1 MENKKL
7 FNKNYG
13 LIIGIIL
20 IVSVSYSL
28 GFQGGLHNAKLK
40 IIYKDNPEI
49 AADFSLFWKAWD
61 VFKQNFIHSKD
72 ITDQDMLYGA
82 VAGMISAGKDPYT
95 VFFKPSDASKFEED
109 LSGNF
114 GGIGAEIDIRD
125 NQLMIV
131 SPLKNSP
138 AEEAGLKSGDKIIKV
153 NDTFSDTLA
162 TVEEAVKIIR
172 GTKGTTVVLT
182 ILRDDW
188 TLPKEISIVRDTIT
202 VPTLDWEMKPNN
214 IAYIQLY
221 NFNENASLA
230 FYKAALP
237 ILLSGTKGII
247 LDLRNNPGGYLDA
260 ATNIAGWFLSSG
272 DVVVKEEFGS
282 GDQEVLKA
290 EGNSALVDLPMVIL
304 VNGGSASASEILAG
318 ALRDNRHIKII
329 GETTFGKGTVQ
340 ELKKFD
346 DGSEM
351 KVSIA
356 QWLLPNG
363 ETIDKKGIT
372 PDIVVKLTEEDANA
386 KKDPQLDKAMEIIK
400 QQINANQ

>member
-1 MENKKL
+1 MGNKKI
-7 FNKNYG
+7 FNKNYV
-13 LIIGIIL
+13 LIIGVVF
-20 IVSVSYSL
+20 IVGVSYLL
-28 GFQGGLHNAKLK
+28 GFQGGLHNADLK

-82 VAGMISAGKDPYT
+82 IAGMISAGKDPYT

-138 AEEAGLKSGDKIIKV
+138 AEQAGLKSGDKIMKV
-153 NDTFSDTLA
+153 NDTFSNTLA

-182 ILRDDW
+182 ILRDGW
-188 TLPKEISIVRDTIT
+188 TLSKEISIIRDTIT
-202 VPTLDWEMKPNN
+202 VPTLDWEMKPGN

-221 NFNENASLA
+221 NFNENASLV

-260 ATNIAGWFLSSG
+260 ATNIAGWFLNSG
-272 DVVVKEEFGS
+272 DVVVKEEFSS
-282 GDQEVLKA
+282 GNQEVLKA
-290 EGNSALVDLPMVIL
+290 EGNSALADLPTVIL

-372 PDIVVKLTEEDANA
+372 PDIVVELTEEDANA

-400 QQINANQ
+400 TEIK

>member
-1 MENKKL
+1 MENKKI

-13 LIIGIIL
+13 LVLGIAL

-28 GFQGGLHNAKLK
+28 GFQGGLHKAEPKT
-40 IIYKDNPEI
+40 IYKDNPEI

-61 VFKQNFIHSKD
+61 TFKQNFVHSKD

-82 VAGMISAGKDPYT
+82 IAGLVSAGKDPYT
-95 VFFKPSDASKFEED
+95 VFLKPSDANKFEED
-109 LSGNF
+109 LNGNF
-114 GGIGAEIDIRD
+114 GGIGAQIDIR
-125 NQLMIV
+125 NSQLMV
-131 SPLKNSP
+131 VAPLKDSP
-138 AEEAGLKSGDKIIKV
+138 AERAGLKSGDKILKI
-153 NDTFSDTLA
+153 NSTSTDILA
-162 TVEEAVKIIR
+162 TVEEAVKLIR
-172 GTKGTTVVLT
+172 GPKGTTVILT
-182 ILRDDW
+182 VLRDGW
-188 TLPKEISIVRDTIT
+188 ALPKEISIIRDTIA
-202 VPTLDWEMKPNN
+202 VPTLDWEMKPGN

-237 ILLSGTKGII
+237 ALLSGAKGII

-260 ATNIAGWFLSSG
+260 ATNIAGWFLKSG
-272 DVVVKEEFGS
+272 DVVVREEFSS
-282 GDQEVLKA
+282 GNQDVLRA
-290 EGNSALVDLPMVIL
+290 QGNSALADLPAVIL
-304 VNGGSASASEILAG
+304 VNNGSASASEILAG

-340 ELKKFD
+340 ELKRFG

-372 PDIVVKLTEEDANA
+372 PDIVVKLTEEDAA
-386 KKDPQLDKAMEIIK
+386 AGKDPQLDKAMEIIK
-400 QQINANQ
+400 AEIK